1 MASTPSLISSTSPPT
16 VVEMSSS
23 NYGIEALNQFNT
35 TSGAGAGGTDQWQSF
50 TVSQTGQLSKVA
62 WKMANPVIDG
72 APQPYFYKVYRGEG
86 TSGTLVAESQGLFTP
101 AYNDENGNY
110 ISGEY
115 IFFDL
120 SANNVNV
127 SANETLSIRLTLTD
141 GNQNVGFLSLST
153 ANPYSGGRGSNDANW
168 DYLFKTY
175 VRPTA
180 EWFRKLEL
188 SMGNS
193 SHKSISNFCHSFCL

>member
-1 MASTPSLISSTSPPT
+1 MEPEL
-16 VVEMSSS
+16 E
-23 NYGIEALNQFNT
+23 
-35 TSGAGAGGTDQWQSF
+35 GTDQWQSF
-50 TVSQTGQLSKVA
+50 TVSETGQLSKVA
-62 WKMANPVIDG
+62 WRMANPVIDG
-72 APQPYFYKVYRGEG
+72 TPQPISIKVYRGEG
-86 TSGTLVAESQGLFTP
+86 TAGTLVAESQGLFTP
-101 AYNDENGNY
+101 AYKDENGNY

-120 SANNVNV
+120 SADNVNV

-153 ANPYSGGRGSNDANW
+153 ANPYAGGRGSNDADW

-180 EWFRKLEL
+180 DGTENWKYQWTIPPTSQSE
-188 SMGNS
+188 
-193 SHKSISNFCHSFCL
+193 ISATVFCF